1 MYTALWPSGDM
12 TSGMPDFAMPQ
23 KPGFHIRTYIYLCIC
38 VWVGVRGC
46 AWSLYT
52 YVHVPRRLTH
62 LLHFSKFLSCLLI
75 SPQPTKKVGWS
86 HLSSMR
92 AKDTRGKINT
102 PSCGHD
108 GMRMIQIYLHTR
120 SHRGNARQHSLR
132 MYVQHVQP
140 PLTSG
145 CLRLMKRIGAE
156 SMLSLSI

>member
-102 PSCGHD
+102 LSCGHE

-120 SHRGNARQHSLR
+120 SHRGNAAQHILR